1 MRPRRRRNR
10 SLLIL
15 VFALVWLS
23 PALVNGQVKPA
34 KPPLELTAEII
45 SQSYCAASSDSLTLE
60 MDLKLRYRNVGN
72 QKLILYRGHDL
83 FYQTRIRSAV
93 GSAQPYEVLFLNS
106 RYFDQE
112 FESID
117 QAVPGK
123 VFVSLSPGA
132 VYERKL
138 SVGVALV
145 HESVERGN
153 SAIAAGDHTL
163 QLIVSTRYKTRSL
176 AEKLRKQWESRG
188 LLWFDPLVSPPVHF
202 LAQRPPSPV
211 PCKRSS

>member
-1 MRPRRRRNR
+1 MMIR
-10 SLLIL
+10 SLLL
-15 VFALVWLS
+15 PVAALVWLS
-23 PALVNGQVKPA
+23 PSAIDAQVKPA

-45 SQSYCAASSDSLTLE
+45 SRNYCAAGSESLTLE

-72 QKLILYRGHDL
+72 QKLILYKGHDL
-83 FYQTRIRSAV
+83 FYQTRIRSAA

-138 SVGVALV
+138 LVGIALV
-145 HESVERGN
+145 PEGVERGN
-153 SAIAAGDHTL
+153 SAIGAGDHTL
-163 QLIVSTRYKTRSL
+163 QLIVSTWYKPRSL
-176 AEKLRKQWESRG
+176 AEKLRKRWEPKG
-188 LLWFDPLVSPPVHF
+188 LLWFEPVASAPIHF
-202 LAQRPPSPV
+202 VAVRPPSPA
-211 PCKRSS
+211 PCKHAS